1 MKTLYGRIEDITETG
16 KTSMDGYTPEE
27 CMRIEKEL
35 TKVLGK
41 KCVWSGVTN
50 EITVTK

>member
-1 MKTLYGRIEDITETG
+1 MKTLYGRIEDVSNTG
-16 KTSMDGYTPEE
+16 KTNMDGYNPDE
-27 CMRIEKEL
+27 CLSIAKEL

-50 EITVTK
+50 EIASYP